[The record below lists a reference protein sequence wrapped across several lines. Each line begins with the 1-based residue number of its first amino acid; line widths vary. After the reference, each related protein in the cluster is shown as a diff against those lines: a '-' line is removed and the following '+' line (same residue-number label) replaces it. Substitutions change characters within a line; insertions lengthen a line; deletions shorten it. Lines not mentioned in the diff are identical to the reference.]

1 MPDLYQALRRIWHR
15 PAMPLLCVAALA
27 LAISASSVIFAAVY
41 AVLLNPLPFA
51 DSGRLVSLW
60 SSDLRHGNK
69 EVEISYDDFREWQR
83 HNKVFSNAALISSV
97 NLDYTVTGRGEPTQV
112 EGTIVTADFFR
123 TLSVAPRLGA
133 YSLRPTTFPTRLP

>member
-60 SSDLRHGNK
+60 SSDLKHGNK
-69 EVEISYDDFREWQR
+69 EVEISYGDFREWQR
-83 HNKVFSNAALISSV
+83 HNKVFSNAALILSV